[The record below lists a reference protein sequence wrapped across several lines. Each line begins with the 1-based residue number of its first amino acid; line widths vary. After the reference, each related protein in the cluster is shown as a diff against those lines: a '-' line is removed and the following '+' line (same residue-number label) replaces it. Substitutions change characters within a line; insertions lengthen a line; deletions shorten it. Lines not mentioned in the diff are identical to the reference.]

1 MSERK
6 GGGARRG
13 PFVNKRVV
21 FSTRLTQDTMDMVAR
36 AAERDELSISQK
48 GEQLLIA
55 GLRTEDT
62 FERTVMPVVEAFCEK
77 ARRVLAANGG
87 RAPDEDAEVARLLR
101 AAANELVA
109 AFPITTSV
117 DTSAPIE
124 PPSRRVARTGRL
136 LDFEEPA
143 EGED

>member
-13 PFVNKRVV
+13 PFANKRVV
-21 FSTRLTQDTMDMVAR
+21 FSTRLTQETMDMVAR

-55 GLRTEDT
+55 GLRAEDT
-62 FERTVMPVVEAFCEK
+62 FERSVMPLVEVFCEK
-77 ARRVLAANGG
+77 ARRALAANGG

-109 AFPITTSV
+109 AFPIGLSV

-124 PPSRRVARTGRL
+124 PSSPRVVRTSRL
-136 LDFEEPA
+136 LDLEERT